1 MYVDAF
7 ALQEVNVVLC
17 LYFLTCLFICLQIG
31 SAEASVYV
39 DAFALQEVNVVLC
52 LYFLTCLFICLQIG
66 SAEASVYVD
75 AFALQEVNVVLCLC
89 FLTHVCFFV
98 SRLGQQK
105 PACMWMPLPCR
116 K

>member
-1 MYVDAF
+1 MLYCVCIFSHMFVYLSPDRIRRS
-7 ALQEVNVVLC
+7 QRVCGCLC
-17 LYFLTCLFICLQIG
+17 PAG
-31 SAEASVYV
+31 SECCIVFVFSH
-39 DAFALQEVNVVLC
+39 
-52 LYFLTCLFICLQIG
+52 TCLFICLQIG

-89 FLTHVCFFV
+89 FLTHVCLFV
-98 SRLGQQK
+98 SRSDPQK